1 MNNRSPYATPLAAL
15 SLGLM
20 ALTAAPAATA
30 GPTFVV
36 NTTRDGSQIAPDI
49 ANLGAAGFVVVWQG
63 PDSSGNGVFARRF
76 AADGSPLGDEFRVHP
91 DATGAQYWP
100 RVAADASGR
109 YAISYT
115 ASLGGSAPQQ
125 WVRRYDAAGP
135 IDAQPVRLP
144 ISFIGPTLSMAPD
157 GTAAFIGYGASTP
170 NEDGE
175 PIRMRRFSFDSNR
188 TSGAETTVAI
198 GADYGDRSTDACF
211 HADGSLAMVYL
222 SPLQPDFA
230 YRATLLRF
238 NAAGEPIG
246 STAFLTGGVAEAAE
260 LSLACL
266 TDGSYAVAY
275 SDLSESIAELASVYV
290 QRLSNAGVVLGE
302 PQLLSDTTTPRGANG
317 SGPDIASLPGGG
329 YDVVWGRYRVL
340 SGDSED
346 PDEFEFQIQ
355 GQRFS
360 NDGVVITGRR
370 RIDQAP
376 FPLARARFPAVA
388 SGSITSFAVWRS
400 SVGPAQFP
408 TDISGRVLP

>member
-1 MNNRSPYATPLAAL
+1 MNNRSTRSTTLAAL

-36 NTTRDGSQIAPDI
+36 NTTRDGSQISPDI

-63 PDSSGNGVFARRF
+63 PDSSGNGIFARRF
-76 AADGSPLGDEFRVHP
+76 AADGSPIGDEFRVHP
-91 DATGAQYWP
+91 DANGAQYWP
-100 RVAADASGR
+100 RVAADAFGR
-109 YAISYT
+109 YVISYT
-115 ASLGGSAPQQ
+115 ASTDGIAQQ
-125 WVRRYDAAGP
+125 WVRRFNAGGP
-135 IDAQPVRLP
+135 IDAQPIRLP
-144 ISFIGPTLSMAPD
+144 ISFTGPTLAMAPD

-175 PIRMRRFSFDSNR
+175 PIRARLFSFDATRPRS
-188 TSGAETTVAI
+188 AESTVAI
-198 GADYGDRSTDACF
+198 GADFGDRSTDACF

-246 STAFLTGGVAEAAE
+246 STAFLTGGDAEAAE

-275 SDLSESIAELASVYV
+275 SDLAESIVGLASVYV
-290 QRLSNAGVVLGE
+290 QRLSRAGEVLGE

-317 SGPDIASLPGGG
+317 SGPDIASRPGGG

-340 SGDSED
+340 SGDSEN
-346 PDEFEFQIQ
+346 PDEFEFQIH

-360 NDGVVITGRR
+360 NDGTPVTGRQ

-388 SGSITSFAVWRS
+388 SGSIASFGVWRS
-400 SVGPAQFP
+400 SVGPAQSP